1 MKQRENSA
9 LKDILLFNAF
19 MYVGL
24 IPVELYVVDENKV
37 PNIDALN
44 ENGWQE
50 FLVKWERHFHK
61 IRFINPHNQFDY
73 AYFGDYFF
81 WNDELYVI
89 TDNPNYWLLN
99 RKTELTNSPYESLIR
114 EKKYV
119 IKGVFAG
126 FYIGRED
133 AFQNSIF
140 YGDILKMEID
150 SYSKCLSCKFYNGP
164 VEKERDDLTARGLLN
179 TIYGPISLH
188 SGWHSCKKSTE
199 KFTVMDQWFGVIPSL
214 CSAKKIE
221 VVAHIYYDVVYKKAK
236 KFNLNITSK
245 AELTD
250 YGPSCQ
256 FWEAFVPREQL
267 IDFKGR
273 SDFAQSRIEIWEY
286 AVKAFR
292 GSKNNQG
299 IIYDTNLATLIRI
312 ALFLLFLCYLLSKI
326 IG

>member
-1 MKQRENSA
+1 
-9 LKDILLFNAF
+9 
-19 MYVGL
+19 
-24 IPVELYVVDENKV
+24 
-37 PNIDALN
+37 
-44 ENGWQE
+44 
-50 FLVKWERHFHK
+50 
-61 IRFINPHNQFDY
+61 
-73 AYFGDYFF
+73 
-81 WNDELYVI
+81 
-89 TDNPNYWLLN
+89 
-99 RKTELTNSPYESLIR
+99 
-114 EKKYV
+114 
-119 IKGVFAG
+119 
-126 FYIGRED
+126 
-133 AFQNSIF
+133 
-140 YGDILKMEID
+140 MEID